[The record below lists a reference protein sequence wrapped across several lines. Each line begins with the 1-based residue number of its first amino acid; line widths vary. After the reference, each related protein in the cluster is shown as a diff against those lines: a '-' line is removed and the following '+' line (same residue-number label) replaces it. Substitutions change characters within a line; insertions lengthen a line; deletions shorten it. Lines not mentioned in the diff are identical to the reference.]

1 MNLMRKNIIY
11 LAGCLMLLSACNN
24 SKYDLENL
32 VPQEY
37 HKILYVNNS
46 GKQEMTLY
54 DTGEDYTYTL
64 SVIKTGSDPT
74 LTANAQ
80 INVLSQE
87 EVDQLY
93 SNPEA
98 VNYKVLSEESFSL
111 ETADLVFTSED
122 HSKSVNVSVNSTI
135 SGTPKAYLGKSDSP
149 LTSP

>member
-98 VNYKVLSEESFSL
+98 VYNPQNHLA
-111 ETADLVFTSED
+111 ADNKTTCLIFPLKQKTKRLKKRSKQ
-122 HSKSVNVSVNSTI
+122 HTKSVI
-135 SGTPKAYLGKSDSP
+135 QMLFKSH
-149 LTSP
+149 LNNTFYI

>member
-1 MNLMRKNIIY
+1 
-11 LAGCLMLLSACNN
+11 
-24 SKYDLENL
+24 
-32 VPQEY
+32 
-37 HKILYVNNS
+37 
-46 GKQEMTLY
+46 MTLY

-98 VNYKVLSEESFSL
+98 VTIRYFLKKVFLWRL
-111 ETADLVFTSED
+111 LTW
-122 HSKSVNVSVNSTI
+122 
-135 SGTPKAYLGKSDSP
+135 YLHLKIIQDR
-149 LTSP
+149 

>member
-1 MNLMRKNIIY
+1 
-11 LAGCLMLLSACNN
+11 MLLSACDN

-74 LTANAQ
+74 QTANAQ

-87 EVDQLY
+87 EVDLLY
-93 SNPEA
+93 SEPEA
-98 VNYKVLSEESFSL
+98 VNYKVLSEESFFFG
-111 ETADLVFTSED
+111 DCR
-122 HSKSVNVSVNSTI
+122 
-135 SGTPKAYLGKSDSP
+135 SGIYI
-149 LTSP
+149 

>member
-1 MNLMRKNIIY
+1 
-11 LAGCLMLLSACNN
+11 MLLSACNN

-74 LTANAQ
+74 
-80 INVLSQE
+80 
-87 EVDQLY
+87 
-93 SNPEA
+93 
-98 VNYKVLSEESFSL
+98 
-111 ETADLVFTSED
+111 
-122 HSKSVNVSVNSTI
+122 HR
-135 SGTPKAYLGKSDSP
+135 
-149 LTSP
+149 